1 MAAELLFPKLV
12 IFGASG
18 PTGRHLVQNALTKG
32 HFVSA
37 VVRSP
42 DKFDISHEKL
52 EVLKGDVFDSESLN
66 PILQGKDAVLS
77 CLGAHGTS
85 VFKHTTLYSESMK
98 SISAAMERN
107 KVERLVCVTSW
118 GTRKEPG
125 NPKIMEYL
133 LKPLIMAGFIHDMAL
148 MERMLME
155 TKLNYTVVRPPELKN
170 GPAKGDY
177 AVQEGQIVPNA
188 SWSIP
193 RADVAE
199 FMLSSLNTQEWDRKC
214 VAIGR
219 KS

>member
-1 MAAELLFPKLV
+1 MIIAPQYSLRLFPFV
-12 IFGASG
+12 TTS
-18 PTGRHLVQNALTKG
+18 N
-32 HFVSA
+32 HFERENKEDEITSSDDTQLSYV
-37 VVRSP
+37 
-42 DKFDISHEKL
+42 SHEKL
-52 EVLKGDVFDSESLN
+52 EVIKGDVFDSESLN

>member
-18 PTGRHLVQNALTKG
+18 PTGRHLVQQALNKG
-32 HFVSA
+32 HLISA

-42 DKFDISHEKL
+42 DKFDIRHEKL
-52 EVLKGDVFDSESLN
+52 EVIKGDVFDSESLN
-66 PILQGKDAVLS
+66 PILQDKDAVLS

-98 SISAAMERN
+98 SISAAMERSN
-107 KVERLVCVTSW
+107 VDRLVCVTSW
-118 GTRKEPG
+118 GTQKEPG
-125 NPKIMEYL
+125 NPKLMEYL
-133 LKPLIMAGFIHDMAL
+133 LKPLMMAGFIHDMAL

-155 TKLNYTVVRPPELKN
+155 TKLNYTVVRPPGLKN

-177 AVQEGQIVPNA
+177 SVQEGQIVPNT
-188 SWSIP
+188 SWFIP
-193 RADVAE
+193 RADVAD
-199 FMLSSLNTQEWDRKC
+199 FMLSSLNTPEWDRKC
-214 VAIGR
+214 VAIGS

>member
-1 MAAELLFPKLV
+1 MLREIDACTLSHQ
-12 IFGASG
+12 IHNHNTRSSS
-18 PTGRHLVQNALTKG
+18 TD
-32 HFVSA
+32 HFERENNEDEITSSDDTQLSYV
-37 VVRSP
+37 
-42 DKFDISHEKL
+42 SHEKL

-155 TKLNYTVVRPPELKN
+155 TKLNYTVVRLKEITQCK
-170 GPAKGDY
+170 KGRLSRTRHGLY
-177 AVQEGQIVPNA
+177 QEPMLPN
-188 SWSIP
+188 SCYRRLIP
-193 RADVAE
+193 RNGTESA
-199 FMLSSLNTQEWDRKC
+199 WP
-214 VAIGR
+214 
-219 KS
+219 